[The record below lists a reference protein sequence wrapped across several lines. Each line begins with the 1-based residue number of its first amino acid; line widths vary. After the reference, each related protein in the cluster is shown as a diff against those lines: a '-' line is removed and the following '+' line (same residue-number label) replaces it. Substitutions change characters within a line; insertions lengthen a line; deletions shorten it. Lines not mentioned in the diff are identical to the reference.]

1 MYDIIFI
8 GHNTSSSLETFKK
21 FQEKFPTVK
30 HVINDNNI
38 QEAFQLASKKSF
50 TKMFWAVWDDL
61 VIRNDFKFDY
71 KVPEWD
77 EKYIHVFKNAEFYD
91 GVCLFPKSISV
102 NKRELEYRFFTD
114 KKEIDI
120 VASSPLPYDK
130 YYISTYDEYLD
141 AVENSTRD
149 MFWVIWNDLNINDS
163 FNYDYYIPVYDSFH
177 KKITH
182 IFKNGEYYDGVCLFS
197 KNEIISSRE
206 FNYRFFSNKK
216 EVDIVASLPKP
227 FDIVFISYKEP
238 NADMHYDILT
248 KKLERHVYRVDGV
261 KGIHN
266 AHRQAAM
273 LVKTEMFWVVDADAV
288 IVDDFNF
295 DYQVAYHNYNTVHVW
310 RSSNPI
316 NNLEYGYGGVKLL
329 PTKETLGMDMNSAD
343 MTTSISPKFQAIP
356 SLSNITAFN
365 TDEFTTWRSAFR
377 ECCKLASRTIQG
389 QVDDETAERLDIWC
403 SVGSDKPYGKYAIL
417 GALAGKT
424 YGQENA
430 SDKEALSKINDF
442 TWLQDRW
449 QAEISQQ

>member
-1 MYDIIFI
+1 
-8 GHNTSSSLETFKK
+8 
-21 FQEKFPTVK
+21 
-30 HVINDNNI
+30 
-38 QEAFQLASKKSF
+38 
-50 TKMFWAVWDDL
+50 
-61 VIRNDFKFDY
+61 
-71 KVPEWD
+71 
-77 EKYIHVFKNAEFYD
+77 
-91 GVCLFPKSISV
+91 
-102 NKRELEYRFFTD
+102 
-114 KKEIDI
+114 
-120 VASSPLPYDK
+120 
-130 YYISTYDEYLD
+130 
-141 AVENSTRD
+141 
-149 MFWVIWNDLNINDS
+149 
-163 FNYDYYIPVYDSFH
+163 
-177 KKITH
+177 
-182 IFKNGEYYDGVCLFS
+182 
-197 KNEIISSRE
+197 
-206 FNYRFFSNKK
+206 
-216 EVDIVASLPKP
+216 
-227 FDIVFISYKEP
+227 
-238 NADMHYDILT
+238 
-248 KKLERHVYRVDGV
+248 
-261 KGIHN
+261 
-266 AHRQAAM
+266 M